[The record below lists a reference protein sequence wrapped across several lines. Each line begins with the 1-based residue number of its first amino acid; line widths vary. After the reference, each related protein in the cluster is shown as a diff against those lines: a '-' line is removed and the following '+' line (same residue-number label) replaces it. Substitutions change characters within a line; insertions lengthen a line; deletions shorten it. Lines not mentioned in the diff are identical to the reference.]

1 MSSETKRLGRI
12 VFIIVVVGAVVIAA
26 LAWYWVKLSRED
38 RTRRRIAANESAAIT
53 ALDQIAAAEHLY
65 FQTHGEYATLPRMVE
80 AGVFQAPLTGDAL
93 VSDGYRFTLN
103 VVPKTEGGASSFS
116 VNADPLNESG
126 DEATGLRHFYAGSE
140 VTGIRYSEGRPA
152 AATDKTLPRRVNSF

>member
-12 VFIIVVVGAVVIAA
+12 VLIVVAVGALVIAA

-38 RTRRRIAANESAAIT
+38 QTRRRIARNESAAIS

-65 FQTHGEYATLPRMVE
+65 FQTHGEYATFRRLVE

-93 VSDGYRFTLN
+93 VADGYRFTLN
-103 VVPKTEGGASSFS
+103 VAPRTEGGQSSFS
-116 VNADPLNESG
+116 VNADPLNETG
-126 DEATGLRHFYAGSE
+126 DEATGTRHFYAGSE

-152 AATDKTLPRRVNSF
+152 NAQDKTLPRRANSF